1 MILTNQNQFQR
12 NLGCFLGLTDGL
24 NRHNEAI
31 SIKDSTDFINFIQ
44 SDSLFPIKYYVEP
57 EFTEFNKGISFAY
70 MNLHKAFDNVLIPE
84 KLSEI
89 FYNFKVKIG
98 NYGFYFLQEFNKLS
112 SETNENPELNSNFES
127 IQNIRKEK
135 PYFMGLITSFFI
147 FSKEVSFL
155 NELDLADILSKFR
168 ILRFKV
174 GFYPKFYIG
183 FIEMLLKIYSY
194 FVYYGNDLTDYNERI
209 DKIEQKVIQKA
220 RNYRLNYRLFTL
232 SEIFH

>member
-1 MILTNQNQFQR
+1 MLQTNQNQFQR
-12 NLGCFLGLTDGL
+12 HLGCFFGLNDGL

-57 EFTEFNKGISFAY
+57 EFTEFNKGISCAY
-70 MNLHKAFDNVLIPE
+70 MDLYKAFDNVLIPE

-112 SETNENPELNSNFES
+112 SGTNKNSELNSNFEP

-135 PYFMGLITSFFI
+135 PYFLGLITSFFI
-147 FSKEVSFL
+147 FSKENSFL
-155 NELDLADILSKFR
+155 NDLDLADILSKFR
-168 ILRFKV
+168 ILRFKA
-174 GFYPKFYIG
+174 GFYPKFYVG
-183 FIEMLLKIYSY
+183 FIEMLLKIHSHY
-194 FVYYGNDLTDYNERI
+194 FYYGDDLTDYNERM
-209 DKIEQKVIQKA
+209 DKIEQIFFQKA
-220 RNYRLNYRLFTL
+220 RNFRLNYTLFTL
-232 SEIFH
+232 NEIFH